1 MTRPLPA
8 ERRRRILELLR
19 ERGAVRASEL
29 VADLGVSEITVRRDL
44 ETLARRGLL
53 ERSHGGA
60 TLPGG
65 VPAVV
70 AAPERAAAKRAIGR
84 AAAALVRPGETV
96 FLNGGSTSLE
106 VFRHLVTPVTVVS
119 NNVFAAL
126 EPVTGAVELILLGGH
141 VRSDL
146 GERTVVGPFAT
157 ETLRRTFATRAI
169 LGVGGLAA
177 GAGLTTP
184 LAAEAEIARL
194 MIEQTRGPVVVVT
207 DGSKLGAVSDFA
219 VGPLEAVN
227 VLVTDAEVPEPERSA
242 LDEAGVRVVTAS
254 R

>member
-1 MTRPLPA
+1 
-8 ERRRRILELLR
+8 
-19 ERGAVRASEL
+19 
-29 VADLGVSEITVRRDL
+29 
-44 ETLARRGLL
+44 
-53 ERSHGGA
+53 
-60 TLPGG
+60 
-65 VPAVV
+65 
-70 AAPERAAAKRAIGR
+70 
-84 AAAALVRPGETV
+84 VRPGETV

-106 VFRHLVTPVTVVS
+106 VFRHLTVPVTIVS

-126 EPVTGAVELILLGGH
+126 EPATGVVELILLGGH

-169 LGVGGLAA
+169 VGVGGVAA

-194 MIEQTRGPVVVVT
+194 MIEQTRGSVVVVT
-207 DGSKLGAVSDFA
+207 DVSKLGTVSDFA
-219 VGPLEAVN
+219 VGPLEAVD
-227 VLVTDAEVPEPERSA
+227 VLVTDGEVSEPERSA
-242 LDEAGVRVVTAS
+242 LDEAGVQVVTVPGVGLD